1 MNDRRIDHDVLILD
15 TTLREGEQ
23 TPGVTFTIEEK
34 LEIVR
39 RLDEIGVDMIEA
51 GDPNVSKD
59 VKEAVRRIAK
69 EGLRAEILAH
79 CRALIPDVENAASCE
94 VDRVAIFIGTSKS
107 HLQSKLRKDEDKA
120 IDLVSK
126 AIEHAKNQ
134 GLKVRFTAEDAS
146 RTDYDFLLRICKKAE
161 EAGADRI
168 SIPDTVG
175 VMTPN
180 TVRVLF
186 SNLSEKLKAE
196 LDTHCHDDLGMATA
210 NTLAGLEGGATAA
223 HVTINGLGERSG
235 IAPLSEVAVALK
247 VAYGIETVK
256 LEQLPALSL
265 LCERLSGVVPAPTAP
280 IIGEN
285 AFTHKA
291 GIHVAG
297 VLANPA
303 TYEGFPPDL
312 IGRQRDIII
321 DKYTG
326 VHAVRSRLERLGVS
340 LNDSQI
346 TNIVQAIKERPT
358 ITRFRDADLIELAE
372 QLTGKNLKAE
382 VPTRIEAILRIKC
395 ESNVYTTAIARRL
408 KALKK
413 ITKVYEVTGNYD
425 IEVAITADSSADLN
439 ESLERIREIEGVKA
453 TETQLV
459 LKKFET
465 DAHQ

>member
-1 MNDRRIDHDVLILD
+1 MTELSSRKITHDVLLLD

-34 LEIVR
+34 LEIAKK
-39 RLDEIGVDMIEA
+39 LDEIGIDMIEA
-51 GDPNVSKD
+51 GDPNVSGD
-59 VKEAVRRIAK
+59 VKEAIRRIAK
-69 EGLRAEILAH
+69 EGLKAEILAH

-94 VDRVAIFIGTSKS
+94 VDRIAIFLGTSKS
-107 HLQSKLRKDEDKA
+107 HLQYKLKKDEDKA
-120 IDLVSK
+120 IELVSK
-126 AIEHAKNQ
+126 AIEHAKDQ

-146 RTDYDFLLRICKKAE
+146 RTDRGFLLRICR
-161 EAGADRI
+161 EAQDTGADRI

-175 VMTPN
+175 IMVPDA
-180 TVRVLF
+180 VRELF
-186 SNLSEKLKAE
+186 QDLSHELKAQ
-196 LDTHCHDDLGMATA
+196 LDTHCHNDLGLATA

-247 VAYGIETVK
+247 VHYGIETVK
-256 LEQLPALSL
+256 LESLPALSL
-265 LCERLSGVVPAPTAP
+265 LIERFSGIVPAPNTP

-297 VLANPA
+297 VLANPS

-326 VHAVRSRLERLGVS
+326 IHAVRSRLERLGVS
-340 LNDSQI
+340 LNENQLTSV
-346 TNIVQAIKERPT
+346 VQAIKERPT
-358 ITRFRDADLIELAE
+358 ISRFRDADIIELAE
-372 QLTGKNLKAE
+372 RVTGKTLKAQ
-382 VPTRIEAILRIKC
+382 VPSKVEALLRVKC
-395 ESNVYTTAIARRL
+395 ESNVYTTAIARKIR
-408 KALKK
+408 ALKK
-413 ITKVYEVTGNYD
+413 VTKVYEVTGNYD
-425 IEVAITADSSADLN
+425 IEATITADSTFDLN
-439 ESLERIREIEGVKA
+439 EILERIREIEGVEA

-465 DAHQ
+465 

>member
-1 MNDRRIDHDVLILD
+1 MIQLSERKIPKNVLILD

-34 LEIVR
+34 LELAR
-39 RLDEIGVDMIEA
+39 KLDEIGVHMIEA
-51 GDPNVSKD
+51 GDPNVSQD
-59 VKEAVRRIAK
+59 VKEAVTRIAR
-69 EGLRAEILAH
+69 EGLKSEILAH
-79 CRALIPDVENAASCE
+79 CRALVPDVENAASCE
-94 VDRVAIFIGTSKS
+94 VDRVAIFLGTSKS
-107 HLQSKLRKDEDKA
+107 HLQHKLWKDEDKA
-120 IDLVSK
+120 IELVTK
-126 AIEHAKNQ
+126 AIDHAKSH
-134 GLKVRFTAEDAS
+134 GLKIRFTAEDAS
-146 RTDYDFLLRICKKAE
+146 RTDRDFLLRICKSAQ

-175 VMTPN
+175 IMTPPG
-180 TVRVLF
+180 VRELF
-186 SNLSEKLKAE
+186 QSLSSRLKAE
-196 LDTHCHDDLGMATA
+196 LDTHCHNDLGMATA

-247 VAYGIETVK
+247 VIYGIETVK
-256 LEQLPALSL
+256 LDQLPSLSL
-265 LCERLSGVVPAPTAP
+265 LSERLSGIVPAPNTP

-297 VLANPA
+297 VLANPS

-326 VHAVRSRLERLGVS
+326 IHAVKSRLERLGVTLS
-340 LNDSQI
+340 NDQI
-346 TNIVQAIKERPT
+346 SRIVQAIKERPN

-372 QLTGKNLKAE
+372 QSTGRNLKAE
-382 VPTRIEAILRIKC
+382 VPSKVEAILRVKC

-425 IEVAITADSSADLN
+425 IEVTITADSTADLN
-439 ESLERIREIEGVKA
+439 ESLERIREIEGVTA

-465 DAHQ
+465 

>member
-1 MNDRRIDHDVLILD
+1 MSERRISHNVLILD

-34 LEIVR
+34 LELAR
-39 RLDEIGVDMIEA
+39 KLDEIGVNMIEA
-51 GDPNVSKD
+51 GDPNVSQD
-59 VKEAVRRIAK
+59 VKEAVSRIAR
-69 EGLRAEILAH
+69 EGLRAEVLAH

-94 VDRVAIFIGTSKS
+94 VDRVAIFLGTSKP
-107 HLQSKLRKDEDKA
+107 HLQHKLRKDEDKA
-120 IDLVSK
+120 IDLVTK
-126 AIEHAKNQ
+126 AVEYARSQ

-146 RTDYDFLLRICKKAE
+146 RTDKDFLLRICKSAQD
-161 EAGADRI
+161 AGADRI

-175 VMTPN
+175 VMIPTS
-180 TVRVLF
+180 VRELF
-186 SNLSEKLKAE
+186 RSLSRELKAQF
-196 LDTHCHDDLGMATA
+196 DAHCHNDLGMATA

-247 VAYGIETVK
+247 VIYGIETVK
-256 LEQLPALSL
+256 LEQIPSLSL
-265 LCERLSGVVPAPTAP
+265 LSERFSGVVPAPNTP

-297 VLANPA
+297 VLANPS

-312 IGRQRDIII
+312 IGRQRDIVI

-326 VHAVRSRLERLGVS
+326 IHAVRSRLERLGVG
-340 LNDSQI
+340 LNNDQI
-346 TNIVQAIKERPT
+346 SKIVQAIKERPA
-358 ITRFRDADLIELAE
+358 ISRFRDADLIGLAE
-372 QLTGKNLKAE
+372 QVTGRNLKAE
-382 VPTRIEAILRIKC
+382 VPSNVEAILRIQC

-425 IEVAITADSSADLN
+425 IEVAIAADSTADLN

-465 DAHQ
+465 

>member
-1 MNDRRIDHDVLILD
+1 MEKRKIDHDVAILD

-39 RLDEIGVDMIEA
+39 RLDEIGVNMIEA

-59 VKEAVRRIAK
+59 VKDAVRRIAK
-69 EGLRAEILAH
+69 EGLKAEVLAH

-94 VDRVAIFIGTSKS
+94 VDRVAIFLGTSRP
-107 HLQSKLRKDEDKA
+107 HLQYKLRKDEDKA
-120 IDLVSK
+120 IELVSK
-126 AIEHAKNQ
+126 AVERAKSQ

-146 RTDYDFLLRICKKAE
+146 RTNYGFLLRICRKAE

-175 VMTPN
+175 VMTPEA
-180 TVRVLF
+180 VRTLF
-186 SNLSEKLKAE
+186 SSLRQELNAE
-196 LDTHCHDDLGMATA
+196 LDTHCHNDLGMATA
-210 NTLAGLEGGATAA
+210 NTLAGLEGGATVA

-247 VAYGIETVK
+247 VVYGIETVK
-256 LEQLPALSL
+256 LEQIPALSL
-265 LCERLSGVVPAPTAP
+265 LCERFSGIVPAPNTP
-280 IIGEN
+280 IVGEN

-303 TYEGFPPDL
+303 TYEAFPPDL
-312 IGRQRDIII
+312 IGRQRDIVI

-326 VHAVRSRLERLGVS
+326 AHAVKSRLERIGVTLS
-340 LNDSQI
+340 ESQI
-346 TNIVQAIKERPT
+346 SSIVQAIKERPT
-358 ITRFRDADLIELAE
+358 MTRFRDADLIELAE
-372 QLTGKNLKAE
+372 RLTGKNLKAE
-382 VPTRIEAILRIKC
+382 VPTKVEAILRVKC

-413 ITKVYEVTGNYD
+413 ITRVYEVTGNYD
-425 IEVAITADSSADLN
+425 IEVAIAADSTADLN
-439 ESLERIREIEGVKA
+439 ETLERIREIDGVEA

-459 LKKFET
+459 LKKFE
-465 DAHQ
+465 A

>member
-1 MNDRRIDHDVLILD
+1 MERRKIGHNVAILD

-39 RLDEIGVDMIEA
+39 RLDEIGVNMIEA

-59 VKEAVRRIAK
+59 VKDAVRRIAK
-69 EGLRAEILAH
+69 EGLKAEVLAH

-94 VDRVAIFIGTSKS
+94 VDRVAIFLGTSRS
-107 HLQSKLRKDEDKA
+107 HLQYKLRKDEDKA
-120 IDLVSK
+120 IELVSK
-126 AIEHAKNQ
+126 AVERAKSQ

-146 RTDYDFLLRICKKAE
+146 RTSYGFLLRICKKAE

-175 VMTPN
+175 VMTPEA
-180 TVRVLF
+180 VRTLF
-186 SNLSEKLKAE
+186 SNLHQELNAE
-196 LDTHCHDDLGMATA
+196 LDTHCHNDLGMATA
-210 NTLAGLEGGATAA
+210 NTLAGLEGGATMA

-247 VAYGIETVK
+247 VIYGIETVK
-256 LEQLPALSL
+256 LEQIPALSL
-265 LCERLSGVVPAPTAP
+265 LCERLSGIVPAPNTP

-303 TYEGFPPDL
+303 TYEAFPPDL
-312 IGRQRDIII
+312 IGRQRDIVI

-326 VHAVRSRLERLGVS
+326 VHAVRSRLERIGVILS
-340 LNDSQI
+340 ESQI
-346 TNIVQAIKERPT
+346 SSIVQAIKERPT
-358 ITRFRDADLIELAE
+358 MTRFRDADLIELAE
-372 QLTGKNLKAE
+372 RLTGKNLKAE
-382 VPTRIEAILRIKC
+382 VPTNVEAILRVKC

-413 ITKVYEVTGNYD
+413 ITRVYEVTGNYD
-425 IEVAITADSSADLN
+425 IEVAITADSTADLN
-439 ESLERIREIEGVKA
+439 ETLERIREIEGVEA

-459 LKKFET
+459 LKKFEV
-465 DAHQ
+465 

>member
-1 MNDRRIDHDVLILD
+1 MSERRISHKVLILD

-34 LEIVR
+34 LELAR
-39 RLDEIGVDMIEA
+39 KLDEIGVNMIEA
-51 GDPNVSKD
+51 GDPNVSQD
-59 VKEAVRRIAK
+59 VKEAVSRIAR
-69 EGLRAEILAH
+69 EGLRAEVLAH

-94 VDRVAIFIGTSKS
+94 VDRVAIFLGTSKP
-107 HLQSKLRKDEDKA
+107 HLQHKLRKDEDKA
-120 IDLVSK
+120 IDLVTK
-126 AIEHAKNQ
+126 AVEYAKSQ

-146 RTDYDFLLRICKKAE
+146 RTDKDFLLRICRSAQD
-161 EAGADRI
+161 AGADRI

-175 VMTPN
+175 VMIPTS
-180 TVRVLF
+180 VRELF
-186 SNLSEKLKAE
+186 QSLSRELKAE
-196 LDTHCHDDLGMATA
+196 LDAHCHNDLGMATA

-247 VAYGIETVK
+247 VIYGIETVK
-256 LEQLPALSL
+256 LEQLPSLSL
-265 LCERLSGVVPAPTAP
+265 LSERFSGVVPAPNTP

-297 VLANPA
+297 VLANPS

-312 IGRQRDIII
+312 IGRQRDIVI

-326 VHAVRSRLERLGVS
+326 IHAVRSRLERLGVG
-340 LNDSQI
+340 LNNDQI
-346 TNIVQAIKERPT
+346 SKIVQAIKERPA
-358 ITRFRDADLIELAE
+358 ISRFRDADLIGLAE
-372 QLTGKNLKAE
+372 QVTGRNLKAE
-382 VPTRIEAILRIKC
+382 VPSKVEAILRIQC

-425 IEVAITADSSADLN
+425 IEVAIAADSTADLN
-439 ESLERIREIEGVKA
+439 ESLERIREIEGVKE

-465 DAHQ
+465 

>member
-1 MNDRRIDHDVLILD
+1 MTELSSRKITHDVLLLD

-34 LEIVR
+34 LEIAKK
-39 RLDEIGVDMIEA
+39 LDEIGIDMIEA
-51 GDPNVSKD
+51 GDPNVSSD
-59 VKEAVRRIAK
+59 VKEAIRRIAK
-69 EGLRAEILAH
+69 EGLKAEILAH

-94 VDRVAIFIGTSKS
+94 VDRIAIFLGTSKS
-107 HLQSKLRKDEDKA
+107 HLQYKLKKDEDKA
-120 IDLVSK
+120 IELVSK
-126 AIEHAKNQ
+126 AIEHAKDQ

-146 RTDYDFLLRICKKAE
+146 RTDRGFLLRICR
-161 EAGADRI
+161 EAQDTGADRI

-175 VMTPN
+175 IMMPDA
-180 TVRVLF
+180 VRELF
-186 SNLSEKLKAE
+186 QDLSHELKAQ
-196 LDTHCHDDLGMATA
+196 LDTHCHNDLGLATA

-247 VAYGIETVK
+247 VHYGIETVK
-256 LEQLPALSL
+256 LESLPALSL
-265 LCERLSGVVPAPTAP
+265 LIERFSGIVPAPNTP

-297 VLANPA
+297 VLANPS

-326 VHAVRSRLERLGVS
+326 IHAVRSRLERLGVS
-340 LNDSQI
+340 LNENQLTSV
-346 TNIVQAIKERPT
+346 VQAIKERPT
-358 ITRFRDADLIELAE
+358 ISRFRDADIIELAE
-372 QLTGKNLKAE
+372 RVTGKTLKAQ
-382 VPTRIEAILRIKC
+382 VPSKVEALLRVKC
-395 ESNVYTTAIARRL
+395 ESNVYTTAIARKIR
-408 KALKK
+408 ALKK
-413 ITKVYEVTGNYD
+413 VTKVYEVTGNYD
-425 IEVAITADSSADLN
+425 IEATITADSTFDLN
-439 ESLERIREIEGVKA
+439 EILERIREIEGVEA

-465 DAHQ
+465 

>member
-1 MNDRRIDHDVLILD
+1 MIELSEQKISHDVLILD

-34 LEIVR
+34 LEIAR
-39 RLDEIGVDMIEA
+39 KLDEIGVDMIEA
-51 GDPNVSKD
+51 GDPNVSND
-59 VKEAVRRIAK
+59 VKEAIRRITK
-69 EGLRAEILAH
+69 EGLKAEILAH

-94 VDRVAIFIGTSKS
+94 VDRVAIFLGTSRS
-107 HLQSKLRKDEDKA
+107 HLQYKLKKDEDKA

-126 AIEHAKNQ
+126 AIEYAKSQ

-146 RTDYDFLLRICKKAE
+146 RTDNDFLLKICKNAK

-175 VMTPN
+175 IMTPN
-180 TVRVLF
+180 SIRELF
-186 SNLSEKLKAE
+186 RNLSQELRVE
-196 LDTHCHDDLGMATA
+196 LDTHCHNDLGMATA
-210 NTLAGLEGGATAA
+210 NTLAALEGGATAA

-235 IAPLSEVAVALK
+235 IAPLSDVTVALK
-247 VAYGIETVK
+247 VIYGIETVK

-265 LCERLSGVVPAPTAP
+265 MIERLSGIVPAPNTP

-297 VLANPA
+297 VLANPS

-326 VHAVRSRLERLGVS
+326 IHAVRSRLERLGVS
-340 LNDSQI
+340 LNERQI
-346 TNIVQAIKERPT
+346 TSVVQAIKERPT
-358 ITRFRDADLIELAE
+358 IARFRDADIIGLAE
-372 QLTGKNLKAE
+372 QITGKNLKAE
-382 VPTRIEAILRIKC
+382 VPSKVEGIIRVKC

-425 IEVAITADSSADLN
+425 IEVSITADSTVDLN
-439 ESLERIREIEGVKA
+439 ETLERIREIEGVQA
-453 TETQLV
+453 TETQLI
-459 LKKFET
+459 LKKFEI
-465 DAHQ
+465 

>member
-1 MNDRRIDHDVLILD
+1 MNERKINHRVLLLD

-34 LEIVR
+34 LELAR
-39 RLDEIGVDMIEA
+39 KLDEIGINMIEA
-51 GDPNVSKD
+51 GDPNVSGD

-69 EGLRAEILAH
+69 EGLKAEILAH
-79 CRALIPDVENAASCE
+79 CRALVQDVENAASCE
-94 VDRVAIFIGTSKS
+94 VDRVAIFLGTSKS
-107 HLQSKLRKDEDKA
+107 HLQYKLKKDGDNA
-120 IDLVSK
+120 VALVSK
-126 AIEHAKNQ
+126 AVEYAKTQ

-146 RTDYDFLLRICKKAE
+146 RTDRDFLLRICKAAE

-175 VMTPN
+175 IMAPDN
-180 TVRVLF
+180 VRELF
-186 SNLSEKLKAE
+186 QDLSSKLKAE
-196 LDTHCHDDLGMATA
+196 LDTHCHNDLGMATA
-210 NTLAGLEGGATAA
+210 NTLAALEGGATAA

-247 VAYGIETVK
+247 VVYGIQTVR

-265 LCERLSGVVPAPTAP
+265 LIEKLSGIVPAPTTP

-291 GIHVAG
+291 GVHVAG
-297 VLANPA
+297 VLANPS

-326 VHAVRSRLERLGVS
+326 IHAVKSRLERLGVALS
-340 LNDSQI
+340 EAQI
-346 TNIVQAIKERPT
+346 IQVVQAIKERPT
-358 ITRFRDADLIELAE
+358 ISRFRDADIIGLAE
-372 QLTGKNLKAE
+372 QVTGKNLKAE
-382 VPTRIEAILRIKC
+382 VPSKVEAILRVKC

-408 KALKK
+408 RALKK
-413 ITKVYEVTGNYD
+413 ISKVYEVTGNYD
-425 IEVAITADSSADLN
+425 IEVSITADSTVELN
-439 ESLERIREIEGVKA
+439 DILERIREIEGVHA
-453 TETQLV
+453 TETQLI

-465 DAHQ
+465 

>member
-1 MNDRRIDHDVLILD
+1 VTELSNRKITHDVLLLD

-34 LEIVR
+34 LEIAKK
-39 RLDEIGVDMIEA
+39 LDEIGIDMIEA
-51 GDPNVSKD
+51 GDPAVSSD
-59 VKEAVRRIAK
+59 VKEAIRRIAK
-69 EGLRAEILAH
+69 EGLKAEILAH

-94 VDRVAIFIGTSKS
+94 VDRIAIFLGTSKS
-107 HLQSKLRKDEDKA
+107 HLQYKLKKDEDKA
-120 IDLVSK
+120 IELVSK
-126 AIEHAKNQ
+126 AIEHAKDQ

-146 RTDYDFLLRICKKAE
+146 RTDRDFLLRICR
-161 EAGADRI
+161 EAQDTGADRI

-175 VMTPN
+175 IMMPDA
-180 TVRVLF
+180 VRELF
-186 SNLSEKLKAE
+186 QDLSHELKAQ
-196 LDTHCHDDLGMATA
+196 LDTHCHNDLGLSTA

-247 VAYGIETVK
+247 VHYGIETVK
-256 LEQLPALSL
+256 LESLPALSL
-265 LCERLSGVVPAPTAP
+265 LIERFSGIVPAPNTP

-297 VLANPA
+297 VLANPS

-326 VHAVRSRLERLGVS
+326 IHAVRSRLERLGVS
-340 LNDSQI
+340 LNENQLTSV
-346 TNIVQAIKERPT
+346 VQAIKERPT
-358 ITRFRDADLIELAE
+358 ISRFRDADIIELAE
-372 QLTGKNLKAE
+372 RVTGKTLKAQ
-382 VPTRIEAILRIKC
+382 VPSKVEALLRVKC
-395 ESNVYTTAIARRL
+395 ESNVYTTAIARKIR
-408 KALKK
+408 ALKK
-413 ITKVYEVTGNYD
+413 VTKVYEVTGNYD
-425 IEVAITADSSADLN
+425 IEATITADSTFDLN
-439 ESLERIREIEGVKA
+439 EILERIREIDGVEA

-465 DAHQ
+465 